1 VSNLD
6 ASYPLFGLLWLAPT
20 LRSRHAD
27 QTNDCSADVLW
38 STIEWPEN
46 HDLPCQCTR
55 EHLSAW
61 ALQMAEKI
69 TLPGRP
75 GHALKSR
82 RTSVLSRR
90 LTNMIRA
97 FGLPL
102 ALASVAVAVSWEATP
117 FSPAS
122 VPLAVRSPYL
132 STWLPGSTP
141 LNGGWAQHWAGATT
155 AWTGYVKVCS
165 EQIYHTQ

>member
-1 VSNLD
+1 
-6 ASYPLFGLLWLAPT
+6 
-20 LRSRHAD
+20 
-27 QTNDCSADVLW
+27 
-38 STIEWPEN
+38 
-46 HDLPCQCTR
+46 
-55 EHLSAW
+55 
-61 ALQMAEKI
+61 
-69 TLPGRP
+69 
-75 GHALKSR
+75 
-82 RTSVLSRR
+82 VLSRR

-97 FGLPL
+97 LGLPL
-102 ALASVAVAVSWEATP
+102 ALATVAAAVSWEATP

-165 EQIYHTQ
+165 EQVYHTQLTSD